1 MFFRLFLRNRYFR
14 RILSKKLYFY
24 KKFFQIKPNEDVN
37 QKAFTNLSL
46 TWEKQ
51 MDFLC
56 LCETSNTLQLPV
68 FLFFCQSCPGV
79 WNWESVFLILKISQ
93 YGRWRQ
99 QIQLFLRYSCKNW
112 CRNWYFHFD
121 KTYDHQLW
129 QTAKRSWPKWD

>member
-51 MDFLC
+51 MDFLR

-93 YGRWRQ
+93 YGGAFSISQGIHVRFDIR
-99 QIQLFLRYSCKNW
+99 IDISISIRPKITKFGNRYIYRIW
-112 CRNWYFHFD
+112 
-121 KTYDHQLW
+121 LE
-129 QTAKRSWPKWD
+129 WD

>member
-51 MDFLC
+51 MDFLR

-93 YGRWRQ
+93 YGSAFSISQGIHVRFDIR
-99 QIQLFLRYSCKNW
+99 IDISISIRPKITKFGNRYIYRIW
-112 CRNWYFHFD
+112 
-121 KTYDHQLW
+121 LE
-129 QTAKRSWPKWD
+129 WD